1 MKTTLLVGLL
11 VVQAAAAGAEKA
23 AVGEEAVNAKA
34 VEAVVEGNT
43 AFAVRLYLELS
54 GEEGNLFFSP
64 YSLSTALAMVYG
76 GADGKTEA
84 QMRQAMYF
92 GPNSRT
98 FHNAYGALIER
109 LNEQGQKGDYRLLV
123 ANALWA
129 QEDFRFLD
137 PYLDLVRENYD
148 ARAERV
154 NYLTASQ
161 KAAETINAWVE
172 DKTEGKITDLIAP
185 GALSA
190 QTRLVLTNAIY
201 FKGSWAEQFD
211 KAQTRQAPFYISR
224 QDTVQVPMMHRKDDY
239 RYGKYDGVQVL
250 EMPYKGQDLSMVVLL
265 PEGRE
270 PLALEQ
276 RLSPEALA
284 EWTKRLRKQE
294 VDVYLPK
301 FTMTSKFE
309 LSNVLTAMGMPL
321 AFSQQADFS
330 KMTGDKDLFISQV
343 VHKAYVDVNEEG
355 TEAAAAT
362 GVEMSLTAL
371 PLETPVF
378 RADRPFVFV
387 IKDNGTGAILFMGR
401 MANPVEGN

>member
-1 MKTTLLVGLL
+1 MMTTLLVGLL
-11 VVQAAAAGAEKA
+11 VVQAVAAAGAEKA
-23 AVGEEAVNAKA
+23 AAGEEAVNAKA

-76 GADGKTEA
+76 GADGETET
-84 QMRQAMYF
+84 QMRLAMFF
-92 GPNSRT
+92 GPNNAAY
-98 FHNAYGALIER
+98 HNAYGALIER
-109 LNEQGQKGDYRLLV
+109 LNKQGQKGDYRLLI

-137 PYLDLVRENYD
+137 SYLELVRENYN

-154 NYLTASQ
+154 NYLTAPQ
-161 KAAETINAWVE
+161 KATETINAWVE

-201 FKGSWAEQFD
+201 FKGSWAEQFETS
-211 KAQTRQAPFYISR
+211 QTREAPFYISR
-224 QDTVQVPMMHRKDDY
+224 QDTVQAPLMHRRGEY
-239 RYGKYDGVQVL
+239 RYGQYEGVQVL
-250 EMPYKGQDLSMVVLL
+250 EMPYKGDDLSMVVLL

-270 PLALEQ
+270 PLPLEQ
-276 RLSPEALA
+276 KLLPETLA
-284 EWTKRLRKQE
+284 AWMKGLRKQE

-309 LSNVLTAMGMPL
+309 LSKALAAMGMPL
-321 AFSQQADFS
+321 AFTQRADFS
-330 KMTGDKDLFISQV
+330 GMTGGKDLFISQV

-362 GVEMSLTAL
+362 GVEMRVTAL
-371 PLETPVF
+371 PMQPPVF
-378 RADRPFVFV
+378 RADRPFVFL

-401 MANPVEGN
+401 VVKPVE

>member
-11 VVQAAAAGAEKA
+11 VLQAVAAAGAEKA
-23 AVGEEAVNAKA
+23 ADGEEAVNAKA

-43 AFAVRLYLELS
+43 EFAVRLYLELS

-76 GADGKTEA
+76 GADGETET
-84 QMRQAMYF
+84 QMRLAMFF
-92 GPNSRT
+92 GPNSAVY
-98 FHNAYGALIER
+98 HNAYGALIER
-109 LNEQGQKGDYRLLV
+109 LNKQGQKGDYRLLI

-137 PYLDLVRENYD
+137 SYLELVRENYN
-148 ARAERV
+148 AKAERV
-154 NYLTASQ
+154 NYLTAPQ
-161 KAAETINAWVE
+161 KATETINAWVE

-211 KAQTRQAPFYISR
+211 TSQTREAPFYISR
-224 QDTVQVPMMHRKDDY
+224 QDTVQAPLMHRRGEY
-239 RYGKYDGVQVL
+239 RYGQYEGVQVL
-250 EMPYKGQDLSMVVLL
+250 EMPYKGDDLSMVVLL

-270 PLALEQ
+270 PLPLEQ
-276 RLSPEALA
+276 KLLPETLA
-284 EWTKRLRKQE
+284 AWMKGLRKQE

-309 LSNVLTAMGMPL
+309 LSKALAAMGMPL
-321 AFSQQADFS
+321 AFTQRADFS
-330 KMTGDKDLFISQV
+330 GMTGGKDLFISQV

-362 GVEMSLTAL
+362 GVEMRVTAL
-371 PLETPVF
+371 PMQPPVF

-401 MANPVEGN
+401 VVKPVE

>member
-11 VVQAAAAGAEKA
+11 VVQAVAAAGAEKA
-23 AVGEEAVNAKA
+23 GSEEKAVNAKA

-76 GADGKTEA
+76 GADGETEA
-84 QMRQAMYF
+84 HMRRAMFF
-92 GPNSRT
+92 GPNNAVY
-98 FHNAYGALIER
+98 HNAYGALIER
-109 LNEQGQKGDYRLLV
+109 LNKQGQKGDYRLLI

-129 QEDFRFLD
+129 QEDFQFLD
-137 PYLDLVRENYD
+137 SYLELVRENYN

-154 NYLTASQ
+154 NYLTAPQ
-161 KAAETINAWVE
+161 KATETINAWVE

-211 KAQTRQAPFYISR
+211 TSQTREAPFYISR
-224 QDTVQVPMMHRKDDY
+224 QDTVQVPLMHRRDDY
-239 RYGKYDGVQVL
+239 RYGQYEGVQVL
-250 EMPYKGQDLSMVVLL
+250 EMPYKGDDLSMVVLL

-270 PLALEQ
+270 PLPLEQ
-276 RLSPEALA
+276 KLLPETLA
-284 EWTKRLRKQE
+284 AWMKGLRKQE

-309 LSNVLTAMGMPL
+309 LSKALAAMGMPL
-321 AFSQQADFS
+321 AFTQRADFS
-330 KMTGDKDLFISQV
+330 GMTGGKDLFISQV

-362 GVEMSLTAL
+362 GVEMRVTAL
-371 PLETPVF
+371 PMQPPVF
-378 RADRPFVFV
+378 RADRPFLFV

-401 MANPVEGN
+401 VVKPVE

>member
-11 VVQAAAAGAEKA
+11 VVQAVAAAGAEKA
-23 AVGEEAVNAKA
+23 GSEEKAVNAKA

-43 AFAVRLYLELS
+43 EFAVRLYLELS

-64 YSLSTALAMVYG
+64 YSLSTAMAMVYG
-76 GADGKTEA
+76 GADGETEA
-84 QMRQAMYF
+84 QMAQAMFF
-92 GPNSRT
+92 GPNSAVY
-98 FHNAYGALIER
+98 HNAYGALIER
-109 LNEQGQKGDYRLLV
+109 LNKQGQKGDYRLLI

-129 QEDFRFLD
+129 QEDYRFLD
-137 PYLDLVRENYD
+137 SYLELVRENYN
-148 ARAERV
+148 AQAERV
-154 NYLTASQ
+154 NYLTAPQ
-161 KAAETINAWVE
+161 KATETINAWVE

-211 KAQTRQAPFYISR
+211 KELTHEAPFYISR
-224 QDTVQVPMMHRKDDY
+224 QDTVQAPLMHRRDEY
-239 RYGKYDGVQVL
+239 RYGQYEGVQVL
-250 EMPYKGQDLSMVVLL
+250 EMPYKGDDLSMVVLL

-270 PLALEQ
+270 PLPLEQ
-276 RLSPEALA
+276 KLLPETLA
-284 EWTKRLRKQE
+284 AWMKGLRKQE

-309 LSNVLTAMGMPL
+309 LSKALAAMGMPL
-321 AFSQQADFS
+321 AFTQRADFS
-330 KMTGDKDLFISQV
+330 GMTGGKDLFLSQV

-362 GVEMSLTAL
+362 GVEMRVTAL
-371 PLETPVF
+371 PMQPPVF
-378 RADRPFVFV
+378 RADRPFLFV

-401 MANPVEGN
+401 VVKPVE